1 MNVTREVITDL
12 LPLYFSGEASAD
24 TVAMVDE
31 FFRQDPDFAHLA
43 RRMGDVREKL
53 VRAVPAPEAAMEK
66 NALKKTRDMV
76 QTRNAWLGFA
86 FAYTL
91 VPLLC
96 YKSDGKW
103 WFLIRE
109 KPEVAE
115 IFFLFGLLC
124 WVIYLFYYRKLRKSG
139 L

>member
-31 FFRQDPDFAHLA
+31 FFRQDPEFAHLA
-43 RRMGDVREKL
+43 RRMSDVREKL
-53 VRAVPAPEAAMEK
+53 VREVPAPEAAMEK
-66 NALKKTRDMV
+66 STLKKTRDTV
-76 QTRNAWLGFA
+76 HTRNLWLGFA

-91 VPLLC
+91 VPLFC
-96 YKSDGKW
+96 YKNNGQW
-103 WFLIRE
+103 WFMIRE
-109 KPEVAE
+109 KPEMAGM
-115 IFFLFGLLC
+115 FFLFGSFC
-124 WVIYLFYYRKLRKSG
+124 WVAYLFYYMKLRRSG